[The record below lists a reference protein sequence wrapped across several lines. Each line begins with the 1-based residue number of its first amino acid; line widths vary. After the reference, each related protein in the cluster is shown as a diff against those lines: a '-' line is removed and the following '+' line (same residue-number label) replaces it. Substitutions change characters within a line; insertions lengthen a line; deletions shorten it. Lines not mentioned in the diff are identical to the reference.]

1 MDFTTLFVNIGNWIV
16 TEGLKA
22 LVAFIVLLI
31 LFKITN
37 VICRKLA
44 KLMRKKKLDEAV
56 VRVSE
61 TWARRGIKFVLFIV
75 FIAYLGFETSSITA
89 AIASLGVTIGLAL
102 QGSLSN
108 IAGGIVLLVMHPYR
122 VGDEIEIEGNTGTVE
137 DIKLFYTYLRTSD
150 NKLIVIPNSTAAN
163 DEIINYSTKPTRRVD
178 LIFSISYDS
187 DYETAKALIIDCVKG
202 LGHALEDPA
211 PFVGMEAHAQSSVD
225 VIVKYWVPTNVY
237 YDEGGRQ
244 TGVRR
249 QRDRDTVSAARSA
262 HQKRRQGKQVKE
274 SRSFSRKR
282 RKIGMR

>member
-56 VRVSE
+56 IRVSE

-237 YDEGGRQ
+237 YDSKYMMREAVKLAFDANGIEIPYPQLEVRTKSDGR
-244 TGVRR
+244 
-249 QRDRDTVSAARSA
+249 
-262 HQKRRQGKQVKE
+262 E
-274 SRSFSRKR
+274 SK
-282 RKIGMR
+282 

>member
-237 YDEGGRQ
+237 YDSRYMMREAVKLAFDANGIEIPYPQLEVHTKSDGR
-244 TGVRR
+244 
-249 QRDRDTVSAARSA
+249 
-262 HQKRRQGKQVKE
+262 E
-274 SRSFSRKR
+274 SK
-282 RKIGMR
+282 

>member
-56 VRVSE
+56 IRVSE

-202 LGHALEDPA
+202 LGHALDDPA

-225 VIVKYWVPTNVY
+225 VIVKYWVPTDVY
-237 YDEGGRQ
+237 YDSKYMMREAVKLAFDANGIEIPYPQLEVRTKSGGR
-244 TGVRR
+244 
-249 QRDRDTVSAARSA
+249 
-262 HQKRRQGKQVKE
+262 E
-274 SRSFSRKR
+274 SK
-282 RKIGMR
+282 

>member
-56 VRVSE
+56 IRVSE

-202 LGHALEDPA
+202 LGHALDDPA

-237 YDEGGRQ
+237 YDSRYMMREAVKLAFDANGIEIPYPQLEVHTKSDG
-244 TGVRR
+244 
-249 QRDRDTVSAARSA
+249 
-262 HQKRRQGKQVKE
+262 KE
-274 SRSFSRKR
+274 SK
-282 RKIGMR
+282 

>member
-202 LGHALEDPA
+202 LGHALDDPA

-237 YDEGGRQ
+237 YDSRYMMREAVKLAFDANGIEIPYPQLEVRTKSDGR
-244 TGVRR
+244 
-249 QRDRDTVSAARSA
+249 
-262 HQKRRQGKQVKE
+262 E
-274 SRSFSRKR
+274 SK
-282 RKIGMR
+282 

>member
-202 LGHALEDPA
+202 LGHALDDPA

-237 YDEGGRQ
+237 YDSRYMMREAVKLAFDANGIEIPYPQLEVHTKSDG
-244 TGVRR
+244 
-249 QRDRDTVSAARSA
+249 
-262 HQKRRQGKQVKE
+262 KE
-274 SRSFSRKR
+274 SK
-282 RKIGMR
+282 

>member
-56 VRVSE
+56 IRVSE

-225 VIVKYWVPTNVY
+225 VIVKYWVPTDVY
-237 YDEGGRQ
+237 YDSKYMMREAVKLAFDANGIEIPYPQ
-244 TGVRR
+244 LEVRTKS
-249 QRDRDTVSAARSA
+249 D
-262 HQKRRQGKQVKE
+262 GKE
-274 SRSFSRKR
+274 SK
-282 RKIGMR
+282 

>member
-56 VRVSE
+56 IRVSE

-202 LGHALEDPA
+202 LGHALDDPA

-237 YDEGGRQ
+237 YDSRYMMREAVKLAFDANGIEIPYPQLEVHTKSDGR
-244 TGVRR
+244 
-249 QRDRDTVSAARSA
+249 
-262 HQKRRQGKQVKE
+262 E
-274 SRSFSRKR
+274 SK
-282 RKIGMR
+282 